1 MYNLNVSAEEEP
13 AIIVPPAKELKVAEG
28 RDIELTCIT
37 SGKPDPIITWRK
49 EGEQITGG
57 RYQIQQN
64 GNLHVQVNSITSWY
78 LYYRYVLTVYMTKSE
93 DFL

>member
-1 MYNLNVSAEEEP
+1 MKWRIFTHRMSFFFTEEEP
-13 AIIVPPAKELKVAEG
+13 AIIVPPARELKVAEG

-57 RYQIQQN
+57 RYQIMPN
-64 GNLHVQVNSITSWY
+64 GNLHVEVKGHCSFGY
-78 LYYRYVLTVYMTKSE
+78 K
-93 DFL
+93 

>member
-1 MYNLNVSAEEEP
+1 MYNLNVNVSAEEEP

-28 RDIELTCIT
+28 RNIELTCIT

-78 LYYRYVLTVYMTKSE
+78 LYYVLTVYMTKSE